1 MGTKATDQFSPEP
14 LTVTE
19 IRAVRG
25 LVPLNLHELWEY
37 RELLLFFLW
46 RDLKSRF
53 KQTAFGP
60 LWMIVTPLVGMGL
73 NTIIFSKVAKLSSDG
88 IPYPLFNYCALLPWS
103 FFSRCLFSA
112 SGSLQGYKNLMSKV
126 YFPRLI
132 APVVGVLSGLI
143 DFLISFL
150 ILIGMM
156 LYYGFPLG
164 WGMLLVPVFLLLAAL
179 TGMAVGLWWASWVVH
194 YYDLNNILGYV
205 VRFWMYAT
213 PIVYSTSI
221 VPEKWM
227 SLYRLNP
234 MTHVIEGF
242 RWCLLG
248 VGGPPGKMLPVS
260 VLIVICL
267 LVSGAYYFRKTE
279 RNIVDIA

>member
-1 MGTKATDQFSPEP
+1 MKSAQPSGHVLPP
-14 LTVTE
+14 PTVTE
-19 IRAVRG
+19 IKAVKG

-37 RELLLFFLW
+37 RELLFFLLW

-60 LWMIVTPLVGMGL
+60 LWMIVTPLVGMVL

-88 IPYPLFNYCALLPWS
+88 IPYPLFNYCALLLWG
-103 FFSRCLFSA
+103 FFSSCLFAA

-132 APVVGVLSGLI
+132 APVVGVFSGLI
-143 DFLISFL
+143 NFVISFL
-150 ILIGMM
+150 ILVGMM
-156 LYYGFPLG
+156 FYYGYPLS
-164 WGMLLVPVFLLLAAL
+164 WGICLVPAFLLLAAL

-205 VRFWMYAT
+205 VRLWMYAT
-213 PIVYSTSI
+213 PVVYATSL
-221 VPEKWM
+221 VPEKWRP
-227 SLYRLNP
+227 LYRLNP

-248 VGGPPGKMLPVS
+248 VGDPPGIT
-260 VLIVICL
+260 IVIPVLTVLCL
-267 LVSGAYYFRKTE
+267 LVSGACYFRKTE